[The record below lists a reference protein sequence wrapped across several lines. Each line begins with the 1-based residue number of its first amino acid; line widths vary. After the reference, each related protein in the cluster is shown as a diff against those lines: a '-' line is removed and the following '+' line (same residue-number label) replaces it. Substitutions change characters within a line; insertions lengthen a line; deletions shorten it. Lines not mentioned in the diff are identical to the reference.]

1 MSKINGPML
10 SGCSKM
16 PKAECFRSAF
26 PPRCF
31 DGAEEDLASLVVEV
45 HDHLVSA
52 KGFNPN
58 VSQNYKEEMTG
69 RIVSVISSS
78 FSTYFGCSPVDKYLD
93 IFEQIAD
100 FAMRLSRDHIFPDG
114 NKRTTVVI
122 SMAILHISGVVL
134 DIEDPAEPDGNEIY
148 LWIQDVVAGGKT
160 KEELA
165 QILRDRVKFIPD

>member
-1 MSKINGPML
+1 ML
-10 SGCSKM
+10 KD
-16 PKAECFRSAF
+16 ENFRSTF

-45 HDHLVSA
+45 HDRLVSV

-58 VSQNYKEEMTG
+58 VSQDYREEMTG
-69 RIVSVISSS
+69 RIVSVIFSS
-78 FSTYFGCSPVDKYLD
+78 FSTHFDFSPADRYFD
-93 IFEQIAD
+93 IFDQIAD

-114 NKRTTVVI
+114 NRRTTVVI

-134 DIEDPAEPDGNEIY
+134 DIEDPAEPDKNEIY
-148 LWIQDVVAGGKT
+148 LWIQDVVTGDRT

-165 QILRDRVKFIPD
+165 QMLRDRVECYS